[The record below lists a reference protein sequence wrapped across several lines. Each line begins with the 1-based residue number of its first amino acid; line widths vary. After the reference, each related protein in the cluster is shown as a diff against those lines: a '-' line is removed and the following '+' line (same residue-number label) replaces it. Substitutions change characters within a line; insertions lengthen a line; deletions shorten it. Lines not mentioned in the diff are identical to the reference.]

1 MPSAH
6 ELMKTLESTRN
17 RLRNI
22 REEGQAIAKR
32 SINMGIGAATGAGLG
47 LLDFHYGKVNA
58 MGIKKAKVPG
68 TDIDAD
74 VGMALLASAVGVTG
88 IAGTMTDE
96 VVAVG
101 IGAGA
106 CAARDWA
113 YIGAMRSETAAKK

>member
-6 ELMKTLESTRN
+6 ELMKTLDATRA

-22 REEGQAIAKR
+22 RQEGEAIAKR
-32 SINMGIGAATGAGLG
+32 SISMGIGAATGAGLG
-47 LLDFHYGKVNA
+47 LLDYHYGKVNA
-58 MGIKKAKVPG
+58 MGIKKSKIPG

-74 VGMALLASAVGVTG
+74 VGVALLASAVGVTG
-88 IAGTMTDE
+88 IAGSMTDE

-113 YIGAMRSETAAKK
+113 YTGAMRSEAAAKK